1 MRWAKGRQGKGGV
14 DRGVIGAAAEEAQQ
28 AVWLAVREF
37 CVPILGEEEFNRRIR
52 MARTGPDEFEM
63 MASVDPVYLADQ
75 SAGTTGLSRAT
86 GLGEQSAPR

>member
-1 MRWAKGRQGKGGV
+1 MGEGGQGKGGV

-37 CVPILGEEEFNRRIR
+37 CVPLLGEEELNRRIR

-63 MASVDPVYLADQ
+63 MASADPVYLAAEAADEKKGQ
-75 SAGTTGLSRAT
+75 GGMYLS
-86 GLGEQSAPR
+86 